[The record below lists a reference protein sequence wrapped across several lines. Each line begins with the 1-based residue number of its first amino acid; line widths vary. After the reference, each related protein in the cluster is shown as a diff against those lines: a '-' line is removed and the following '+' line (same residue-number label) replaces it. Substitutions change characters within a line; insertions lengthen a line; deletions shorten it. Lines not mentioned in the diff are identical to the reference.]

1 MRLRCGNF
9 SFTLTVHFTRCLVF
23 SDLDHETPNLQPV
36 VGFAVQQIHSIS
48 QIEFVFKK
56 GA

>member
-9 SFTLTVHFTRCLVF
+9 SFTLTVYFTRCLVF

-48 QIEFVFKK
+48 QIEFI
-56 GA
+56 